1 MKQILVM
8 FAIVL
13 LLVAASVDSTR
24 RQLNAKSRHPHMKY
38 LAMGAK
44 IELYRLDTGLC
55 PESLSEL
62 VMSSAPDWH
71 GPYAR
76 PQDLLDRWGRAIRY
90 ERSAGGL
97 RCAIRGLGADDLSG
111 GTDEAEDIHLE
122 Y

>member
-1 MKQILVM
+1 MKHLLAV

-13 LLVAASVDSTR
+13 LLVAVSVDSTR
-24 RQLNAKSRHPHMKY
+24 RQLNAKSSHPHMRY

-55 PESLSEL
+55 PETLSEL

-76 PQDLLDRWGRAIRY
+76 PQDLLDRWGRAILY
-90 ERSAGGL
+90 ERSPDGL
-97 RCAIRGLGADDLSG
+97 RCSLSGLGADGVPG